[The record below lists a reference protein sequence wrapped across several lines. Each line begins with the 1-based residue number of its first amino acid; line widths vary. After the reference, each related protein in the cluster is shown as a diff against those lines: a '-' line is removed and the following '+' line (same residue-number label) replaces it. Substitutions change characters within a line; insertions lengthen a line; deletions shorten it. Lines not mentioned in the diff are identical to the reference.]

1 VAAITSSDGAL
12 SAKRSDHRH
21 AVQPTGRLPHA
32 EASAA
37 VRLQG
42 PEVQGAPVSKD
53 ETRGLNPGEGD
64 KERVDRELLELLNEL
79 RVALPG
85 VQVLFAFLLVLPF
98 QQGFQ
103 AIDDVMRNVYF
114 AALLASAL
122 ASALLMAPSAY
133 HRLNFRRHS
142 KEQMLYDSNRMAI
155 LGTLFVAVGIA
166 CAMFLI
172 ADVVYGPTVALVA
185 TAATVVVYAALW
197 YVIPL
202 RRRGEPDD

>member
-1 VAAITSSDGAL
+1 MT
-12 SAKRSDHRH
+12 
-21 AVQPTGRLPHA
+21 
-32 EASAA
+32 
-37 VRLQG
+37 
-42 PEVQGAPVSKD
+42 KD
-53 ETRGLNPGEGD
+53 ETRGLNPDEGD

-103 AIDDVMRNVYF
+103 AIDDVMRTVYF

-122 ASALLMAPSAY
+122 ASALLIAPSTY

-155 LGTLFVAVGIA
+155 LGTAFVAVGIA
-166 CAMFLI
+166 CAIFLI

-185 TAATVVVYAALW
+185 TAVTLIVYTTLW
-197 YVIPL
+197 YLIPL